1 MEDYLEISLKEEVSS
16 CDSDEVGSSNRDE
29 DEDGE
34 EEEEEEYEEQQAG
47 ECFEEEP
54 GSEDA
59 FFQVGK
65 RFDTLEELEEA
76 QQQYQYANY
85 CELWKRDVRTLESA
99 KKRAPNRV
107 NTAKAAL
114 RYYSVKLSCKF
125 GGKAPVQRTDKK
137 RSSCSFRQG
146 CPFEVYLRLSADG
159 NALEVLNVNDIHNHA
174 LTRDAF
180 RPHPQPH
187 ISEAERYARAL
198 RTALSLASSACAGG
212 MKLFNMRLSQMNGLL
227 RQWRSIDGH
236 CGQTSREA
244 DEVLDHFLAHLGDK
258 EVKNA
263 LQMSSKGMKFS
274 VQKSKTGKE
283 GESGYTTE
291 ESMIKTK
298 TNEKG
303 SDKQIDSRV
312 VTRMSRRGRSKG
324 RDPPSLTM
332 SQSAKKVKHDTLVG
346 QPKPFRKLRV
356 REKHQVMLECFVS
369 SPAAKKALQGTLIL
383 PDEVQTDIKCI
394 PDLVRDEDN
403 VDLQQVERYF
413 TSEAWNVVL
422 GLVKKKENSQ
432 WICAPCAKTIKEN
445 ERSVACER
453 CLSWFHFPCALLSKR
468 PPREYWF
475 CRDCISKYV

>member
-1 MEDYLEISLKEEVSS
+1 MEDYLEISLKEEISS
-16 CDSDEVGSSNRDE
+16 CDSDGVSSSNRDE
-29 DEDGE
+29 D
-34 EEEEEEYEEQQAG
+34 EEEEYEEQQSG
-47 ECFEEEP
+47 VCFEEEP

-99 KKRAPNRV
+99 KKRAPKRV
-107 NTAKAAL
+107 NMAKTAL

-146 CPFEVYLRLSADG
+146 CPFEVYLRLSPDG

-180 RPHPQPH
+180 RPQPQPH
-187 ISEAERYARAL
+187 ITEAERYSRAL
-198 RTALSLASSACAGG
+198 RTALSLASSACTGG
-212 MKLFNMRLSQMNGLL
+212 MKLFSIRLSQMNGLL
-227 RQWRSIDGH
+227 RQWRSNDGH
-236 CGQTSREA
+236 CGQASKEA
-244 DEVLDHFLAHLGDK
+244 NEALDHFLTRLGDK
-258 EVKNA
+258 EIKDA
-263 LQMSSKGMKFS
+263 LQISSKGIKLK
-274 VQKSKTGKE
+274 VQRSKNSRE
-283 GESGYTTE
+283 GECGYITE
-291 ESMIKTK
+291 ESLIKTK
-298 TNEKG
+298 ANEKG
-303 SDKQIDSRV
+303 TEKQPDSRV
-312 VTRMSRRGRSKG
+312 VTRISKRGRPRGK
-324 RDPPSLTM
+324 DPPALNPP
-332 SQSAKKVKHDTLVG
+332 QSTKKAKQDNDEN

-356 REKHQVMLECFVS
+356 REKHRVVLECFVS
-369 SPAAKKALQGTLIL
+369 GPTAMKALQGTPISVK
-383 PDEVQTDIKCI
+383 EVQTDVSHI

-413 TSEAWNVVL
+413 SSEAWGVVL
-422 GLVKKKENSQ
+422 NLVKKKENSL
-432 WICAPCAKTIKEN
+432 WICAPCTKTIKEN

-475 CRDCISKYV
+475 CRDCKSKYV